1 MADFEDLEI
10 LVAKIQRQLA
20 PGAKVSHNA
29 KIMGR
34 HTEVMRQIDVLVE
47 QNVGQY
53 TMSVVIDSKDYKV
66 PVDVK
71 GVEEFHGLVDDVGAQ
86 KGVMVCPAG
95 FTPAAKKRALGLQI
109 DLYSPVDTDPHKWTA
124 KVSIPVVCD
133 YRSAAIAF
141 GISCSAP
148 YPFTLQADFLSKLTA
163 YDANGTELGT
173 IFGAAIKRWNKGDYP
188 MEPGEYD
195 DLPIFDSEVVLVD
208 NGHGRRVPVKAW
220 ATAHVSKQLYYG
232 DLSIEQKSGFKNKL
246 SGGVI
251 TNAFTTGILDHEV
264 VLKEWEKID
273 AVESLPHSAVHGS
286 GRAVRMARGCRCARR
301 IWFYGTLAT
310 ARPTASS
317 CDLAA
322 SAVDAIA
329 DAQPFRRSPQ
339 RA

>member
-53 TMSVVIDSKDYKV
+53 TMSVVIDSKDHKV

-71 GVEEFHGLVDDVGAQ
+71 GVEEFHGLVDDVRAQ

-95 FTPAAKKRALGLQI
+95 FTPAAKNRALGLQI

-208 NGHGRRVPVKAW
+208 KWARKASSGEGLGNRPREQAALLRR
-220 ATAHVSKQLYYG
+220 
-232 DLSIEQKSGFKNKL
+232 SIDRAEIGVQEQ
-246 SGGVI
+246 VVRRR
-251 TNAFTTGILDHEV
+251 DHER
-264 VLKEWEKID
+264 LHHWH
-273 AVESLPHSAVHGS
+273 P
-286 GRAVRMARGCRCARR
+286 
-301 IWFYGTLAT
+301 
-310 ARPTASS
+310 RP
-317 CDLAA
+317 
-322 SAVDAIA
+322 
-329 DAQPFRRSPQ
+329 
-339 RA
+339 